1 LHLNFLNTIYY
12 LPDNWIVAINL
23 IEESPGSAETI
34 CQLTAGE
41 GNLRASATE
50 INRLIKVRVKR
61 CGKSTPNF
69 W

>member
-1 LHLNFLNTIYY
+1 MINTIKKS
-12 LPDNWIVAINL
+12 PDNWIVAISL
-23 IEESPGSAETI
+23 IEESPGSVKTI

-61 CGKSTPNF
+61 CGKSTPGF

>member
-1 LHLNFLNTIYY
+1 M
-12 LPDNWIVAINL
+12 PDNWIVAIIL
-23 IEESPGSAETI
+23 IEESPGSVKTI

-41 GNLRASATE
+41 GDLRASATE

-61 CGKSTPNF
+61 CGKSTPGF

>member
-1 LHLNFLNTIYY
+1 M
-12 LPDNWIVAINL
+12 PDNWIVTIKL
-23 IEESPGSAETI
+23 IEESPGSVKTI

-41 GNLRASATE
+41 GNFRASATE

-61 CGKSTPNF
+61 CGKSTPGF